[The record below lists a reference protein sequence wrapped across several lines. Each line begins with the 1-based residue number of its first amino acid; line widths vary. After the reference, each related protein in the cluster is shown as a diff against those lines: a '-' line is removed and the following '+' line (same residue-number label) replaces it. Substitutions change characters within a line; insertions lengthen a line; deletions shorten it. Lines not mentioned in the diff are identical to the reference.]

1 MSLLRRRDRS
11 PTPGE
16 KRHWGRLAARWIV
29 PIVGGITPVLL
40 IAINVAAFMVKH
52 LDQFR
57 WTIAVLAFLSG
68 MMLNTYLAL
77 KIYRFLQRR
86 ISAIPQVNEANE
98 EYVIV
103 IGMGVILAVSFVL
116 AWLTYRQLDDP
127 AHLPDAFT
135 FWWGFLQIALPF
147 GIKMFNDLDRR
158 GGLRLGRRRTPTG
171 TGDGVRGQPTPA
183 PPPPPTQAGYTPPPW
198 LPPS

>member
-1 MSLLRRRDRS
+1 MALLRRRDRS
-11 PTPGE
+11 AAPGE

-86 ISAIPQVNEANE
+86 ISAIPQVNEGNE

-103 IGMGVILAVSFVL
+103 IGMGAVTVFSFILAYLSYKGL
-116 AWLTYRQLDDP
+116 EDP
-127 AHLPDAFT
+127 NGLPNAFT
-135 FWWGFLQIALPF
+135 FWYGFLQIALPF
-147 GIKMFNDLDRR
+147 GYKIFFDWDRTSA
-158 GGLRLGRRRTPTG
+158 GRRR
-171 TGDGVRGQPTPA
+171 GVTAGADAVTSQPAATPA
-183 PPPPPTQAGYTPPPW
+183 PAAPPSGQPGYTPPPW